1 MLINPAF
8 NSAYASVGG
17 YANQSMNPYMMG
29 GGHQQAADM
38 MVGYNTMTQAVNPS
52 GVIAASS
59 YTAAQAMPVDDK
71 KQRHG
76 QQKYVPPKDVILK
89 SVGI

>member
-8 NSAYASVGG
+8 NTGYASVGG
-17 YANQSMNPYMMG
+17 YANQSMNPYMMV
-29 GGHQQAADM
+29 GGHQPAADM
-38 MVGYNTMTQAVNPS
+38 MVAYNTMPQAVN
-52 GVIAASS
+52 GAAVLAASS
-59 YTAAQAMPVDDK
+59 YTAQTMPVDDK